1 MTHAPVPDVL
11 RMLVVWVQDPEARAC
26 LLACAD
32 TVEKLR
38 EVIRRDPSVDQKFA
52 LDFARA
58 LACLD
63 AFPVCQPAG
72 HLGHEN

>member
-1 MTHAPVPDVL
+1 MF
-11 RMLVVWVQDPEARAC
+11 VQDPEARAC

-38 EVIRRDPSVDQKFA
+38 EVIRHDPSADQEFTR
-52 LDFARA
+52 DFARA

-72 HLGHEN
+72 HRDHEN